1 VRYDVDAQIADGKLI
16 TIDFIL
22 SPIFDQEGRVTHLVP
37 SGIDIT
43 QRKQAEI
50 EREMLTEAIEMQRQR
65 LRNIVANV
73 PGVVWEARG
82 EPDAAGQQI
91 NFVSDYVE
99 TMLGYTVEEWLNTPN
114 FWLTIVHPE
123 DRERAAAESRAIFDG
138 GQGGVTQYRCITADG
153 HTLPVETHSTVI
165 CDETGKPIGMRGVTM
180 DISERKRAEE
190 ALAEY
195 ARELAR
201 SNQELQQFAYV
212 ASHDLQEPL
221 RMVSSYL
228 QLIEQR

>member
-1 VRYDVDAQIADGKLI
+1 IGKPFDQTYWWCYDEAVQQKMRDAIAEAASGTRVRYDVDAQIADGKLI

-82 EPDAAGQQI
+82 EPDAAGQQ
-91 NFVSDYVE
+91 
-99 TMLGYTVEEWLNTPN
+99 
-114 FWLTIVHPE
+114 
-123 DRERAAAESRAIFDG
+123 
-138 GQGGVTQYRCITADG
+138 
-153 HTLPVETHSTVI
+153 
-165 CDETGKPIGMRGVTM
+165 
-180 DISERKRAEE
+180 
-190 ALAEY
+190 
-195 ARELAR
+195 
-201 SNQELQQFAYV
+201 
-212 ASHDLQEPL
+212 
-221 RMVSSYL
+221 
-228 QLIEQR
+228 

>member
-1 VRYDVDAQIADGKLI
+1 FVGLMTSDGVLIEVNRPALEAANLKTIDVIGKPFDQTYRWCYDEAVQQKMRDAIAVAASGTWLRYDVDAQIDDGKLI
-16 TIDFIL
+16 TIAFIL

-153 HTLPVETHSTVI
+153 HTIPVETH
-165 CDETGKPIGMRGVTM
+165 
-180 DISERKRAEE
+180 
-190 ALAEY
+190 
-195 ARELAR
+195 
-201 SNQELQQFAYV
+201 
-212 ASHDLQEPL
+212 
-221 RMVSSYL
+221 
-228 QLIEQR
+228 